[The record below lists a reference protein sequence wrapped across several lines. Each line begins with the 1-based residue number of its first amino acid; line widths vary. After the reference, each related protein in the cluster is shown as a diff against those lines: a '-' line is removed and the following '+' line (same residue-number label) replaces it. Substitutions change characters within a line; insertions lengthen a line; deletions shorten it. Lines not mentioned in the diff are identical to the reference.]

1 MFKVG
6 IFPDTLGQDFEK
18 ALDVIVNEFG
28 LKQLELRTMW
38 DKNLVNLSESE
49 VKKVE
54 KMVKDK
60 KLSACGIGSP
70 FLKCKLTEE
79 GKVDETDTFF
89 AEAESYEEHLNI
101 LDHSIEL
108 AKRFNTNLVRCF
120 GFWRQK
126 LTPELWQEMIDKFN
140 KAVKIAEKNNIV
152 LVLENCPG
160 LNISTGKEAKRLFE
174 EIKSPN
180 LRLLWDPDNSFNRK
194 EIPYPDG
201 YCLVKDYIGHV
212 HVKDSVWDRKLN
224 KAEPAPVGEGEI
236 DWEGQFKA
244 LLNYNYEGVVSLESI
259 YTPEGGDQSEGT
271 RRSLKNLKKM
281 LVPMGV
287 CI

>member
-18 ALDVIVNEFG
+18 TLDVVANEFE
-28 LKQLELRTMW
+28 LKQVELRTMW
-38 DKNLVNLSESE
+38 NKNIVDLSEDE
-49 VKKVE
+49 LKKVE
-54 KMVKDK
+54 KIIKDK
-60 KLSACGIGSP
+60 KLSVCGIGSP
-70 FLKCKLTEE
+70 FLKCQLTEE
-79 GKVDETDTFF
+79 GEVDETDTFF

-126 LTPELWQEMIDKFN
+126 LTSQLWQEMIDKFN
-140 KAVKIAEKNNIV
+140 KAVKIAKKNDIV

-160 LNISTGKEAKRLFE
+160 QNISTGEEARRLLA

-180 LRLLWDPDNSFNRK
+180 LRLLWDPDNSFNQK

-212 HVKDSVWDRKLN
+212 HVKDSIWNRKLN
-224 KAEPAPVGEGEI
+224 KAESAPFGEGEI

-244 LLNYNYEGVVSLESI
+244 LLNYDYQGVVSLENN
-259 YTPEGGDQSEGT
+259 YVQEGGDQSEGT
-271 RRSLKNLKKM
+271 RRSFKNLRRM
-281 LVPMGV
+281 LVSMGICV
-287 CI
+287 